1 MSKAKEERVAIGEI
15 KVESSAA
22 VLAAYG
28 VGSCVVVVL
37 HDMEHH
43 IGGLAHC
50 LLPDDDT
57 DSLKTPRGAVT
68 TTVNKMV
75 AMGAQ
80 RGHITAKIIGGSKM
94 FEEFERHA
102 IGYRNVVQ
110 ARAVLAKLNIP
121 IVAEEVFGNWGRS
134 IFFDIQSGE
143 VRVTSFQHGEKKL

>member
-1 MSKAKEERVAIGEI
+1 MNEKRVAIGEI
-15 KVESSAA
+15 KVESSDA

-37 HDMEHH
+37 HDIEKR

-57 DSLKTPRGAVT
+57 GSLRTPHGAVT
-68 TTVNKMV
+68 TAVTKMV
-75 AMGAQ
+75 TMGA
-80 RGHITAKIIGGSKM
+80 RKEHITAKIVGGSKM

-110 ARAVLAKLNIP
+110 ARKVLAKLNIP
-121 IVAEEVFGNWGRS
+121 IVAEDVFGNWGRS
-134 IFFDIQSGE
+134 IFFDVENGT
-143 VRVTSFQHGEKKL
+143 VRVTSFRHGEKIL

>member
-1 MSKAKEERVAIGEI
+1 MKEKRVAIGEI
-15 KVESSAA
+15 KVEGGDD

-37 HDMEHH
+37 HDMEKH

-57 DSLKTPRGAVT
+57 GSLKTPRGAI
-68 TTVNKMV
+68 TTVVERMV
-75 AMGAQ
+75 TMGA
-80 RGHITAKIIGGSKM
+80 RTEHITAKVIGGSKM

-110 ARAVLAKLNIP
+110 ARKVLENFNIP
-121 IVAEEVFGNWGRS
+121 IVTEDVFGNWGRS

-143 VRVTSFQHGEKKL
+143 VRVTSFRHGEKIL

>member
-1 MSKAKEERVAIGEI
+1 MNNTEERRVAIGEI
-15 KVESSAA
+15 RVESSGA

-37 HDMEHH
+37 HDMEKH

-57 DSLKTPRGAVT
+57 SSLKTPHGAVAA
-68 TTVNKMV
+68 TVERMV
-75 AMGAQ
+75 TVGA
-80 RGHITAKIIGGSKM
+80 RTEHITAKVIGGSKM

-110 ARAVLAKLNIP
+110 ARKVLTKLNIP
-121 IVAEEVFGNWGRS
+121 IVAEDVFGNWGRS
-134 IFFDIQSGE
+134 IFFDIQSGK
-143 VRVTSFQHGEKKL
+143 VRVTSFRHGEKIL